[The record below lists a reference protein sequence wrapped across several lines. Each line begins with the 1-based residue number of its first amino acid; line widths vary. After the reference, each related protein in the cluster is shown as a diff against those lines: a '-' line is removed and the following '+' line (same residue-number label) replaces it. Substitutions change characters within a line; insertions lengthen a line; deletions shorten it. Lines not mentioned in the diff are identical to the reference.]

1 MVNLE
6 YKWLKWAKEMQAI
19 AQAGLTFS
27 KDVYDR
33 ERFEA
38 LRQMSVEIMQEYT
51 GLEMKKIKDLFT
63 NETGYQTPKVDVRGA
78 VFRDDQILLVKEK
91 ADDRWALP
99 GGFCDIEQSPTE
111 NIVKEI
117 KEESG
122 FEAVSKEL
130 IALLDTNKHA
140 HPTLPYHYYKIFIH
154 CEIIGGSKRSG
165 IETSEVQFFQKNN
178 LPALS
183 TKRNTVAQI
192 NMLFDF
198 LTSENWKTIID

>member
-19 AQAGLTFS
+19 AQAGLAFS

-38 LRQMSVEIMQEYT
+38 LRQISVEIMESYT
-51 GLEMKKIKDLFT
+51 GLEMKKVQDLFT

-78 VFRDDQILLVKEK
+78 IFHEKQILLVKEK

-99 GGFCDIEQSPTE
+99 GGFCDIEWSPTE

-122 FEAVSKEL
+122 FKAVAKEL
-130 IALLDTNKHA
+130 IAILDTNKHA
-140 HPTLPYHYYKIFIH
+140 HPPLPYHYYKIFIH
-154 CEIIGGSKRSG
+154 CEIIGGTKQSG
-165 IETSEVQFFQKNN
+165 VETSEVGFFQKNH
-178 LPALS
+178 LPPLS
-183 TKRNTVAQI
+183 TKRNTEAQI
-192 NMLFDF
+192 NMLFDYS
-198 LTSENWKTIID
+198 TSTNWKTIID